1 MPHNIPLSSLRTFIE
16 VSRQGSMKLAAEKMC
31 ITTGA
36 VSQQIRH
43 LEEQMGIKLFSR
55 QGKRLMLSIP
65 GLSLR
70 DAVGRGFEE
79 IENGWAKIVPPVQ
92 NQLVIS
98 ALPVIA
104 YRWLLPYLNSFQQQ
118 NPRISLSLRA
128 CQSEEQLKIENADIW
143 LALSIFPDDNLRSV
157 PLWKSARIPVCHP
170 VLLNGATITQPDQLL
185 QFPLLKN
192 ISLNGW
198 NEWFALNNVKRVP
211 DSRGG
216 CFDDE
221 FGLINAALLQQ
232 GIALVHEQFVRA
244 ELENGTLVRLLPDFP
259 TAYSTC
265 QFIYREGTRRHWI
278 VQRFMEWL
286 TGICHQTGC
295 SETLIVPTPRTDCE
309 EKYREAG

>member
-1 MPHNIPLSSLRTFIE
+1 MSYNIPLSSLRTFIE
-16 VSRQGSMKLAAEKMC
+16 ISRQGSMKLAAEKMC

-43 LEEQMGIKLFSR
+43 LEEQMGLKLFSR
-55 QGKRLMLSIP
+55 QGKRLVLSIP

-70 DAVGRGFEE
+70 DAVERGFEE

-92 NQLVIS
+92 NLLVIS

-118 NPRISLSLRA
+118 NARISLSLRA
-128 CQSEEQLKIENADIW
+128 CQSEEQLKTENAGIW

-170 VLLNGATITQPDQLL
+170 VLLNEETITQPEQLF

-192 ISLNGW
+192 ISANGW
-198 NEWFALNNVKRVP
+198 NEWFALNNVKQVP

-244 ELENGTLVRLLPDFP
+244 ELENGTLVRLLPDFS

-265 QFIYREGTRRHWI
+265 HFIYREGTRHNWM

-286 TGICHQTGC
+286 TVICHQTGC
-295 SETLIVPTPRTDCE
+295 SETLLVPPPRTDCE
-309 EKYREAG
+309 ENYREAG